1 VSQLNTQLDH
11 ELNHELNSQ
20 RDLAR
25 LPRNLI
31 QVPVVTQS
39 QGFSCGAAATLAL
52 LRFWHVDAYARVDE
66 AALYDVLRTTQ
77 ARGTEPE
84 PMVDLFRQSGLDAR
98 YRSGDVRV
106 EDLERAVDA
115 REPPIVDLQA
125 WSDHPKPWRET
136 WDAGHY
142 VVMVGYDASRLFFV
156 DPSRATPR
164 GYAFLER
171 AELEERWHDL
181 AGDDDAPVERMT
193 IFVRGTRRWDP
204 TDPLPDLAP
213 RLG

>member
-1 VSQLNTQLDH
+1 VNQP
-11 ELNHELNSQ
+11 ELH
-20 RDLAR
+20 RDRAR

-31 QVPVVTQS
+31 QVPVVQQC

-52 LRFWHVDAYARVDE
+52 LRYWRIDAYARVDE

-84 PMVDLFRQSGLDAR
+84 PMAELFRRSGLEAR
-98 YRSGDVRV
+98 YRTGDVRV
-106 EDLERAVDA
+106 DELERAVDA
-115 REPPIVDLQA
+115 CEPPIVDLQA
-125 WSDHPKPWRET
+125 WSDHHAPWRET

-142 VVMVGYDASRLFFV
+142 VVMVGYDERRLFFV

-164 GYAFLER
+164 GYAYLER
-171 AELEERWHDL
+171 DELDERWHDL
-181 AGDDDAPVERMT
+181 AGDDDVPVERMT
-193 IFVRGTRRWDP
+193 IFVRGSRRWEP
-204 TDPLPDLAP
+204 TEAPPDDAP

>member
-1 VSQLNTQLDH
+1 VNQP
-11 ELNHELNSQ
+11 ELFRE
-20 RDLAR
+20 RAR

-31 QVPVVTQS
+31 RVPVVQQT
-39 QGFSCGAAATLAL
+39 QGFSCGAAATLSI
-52 LRFWHVDAYARVDE
+52 LRYWRIDAYARVEE

-84 PMVDLFRQSGLDAR
+84 PMAALFVRSGLEAT
-98 YRSGDVRV
+98 YRHGDVRV

-125 WSDHPKPWRET
+125 WSDHPSPWRET

-142 VVMVGYDASRLFFV
+142 VVMVGYDARRLFFV

-171 AELEERWHDL
+171 AELDDRWHDL
-181 AGDDDAPVERMT
+181 AGDDDRPVERMA
-193 IFVRGTRRWDP
+193 IFVRGTRRCDA
-204 TDPLPDLAP
+204 TDPLPEEAAP
-213 RLG
+213 LG